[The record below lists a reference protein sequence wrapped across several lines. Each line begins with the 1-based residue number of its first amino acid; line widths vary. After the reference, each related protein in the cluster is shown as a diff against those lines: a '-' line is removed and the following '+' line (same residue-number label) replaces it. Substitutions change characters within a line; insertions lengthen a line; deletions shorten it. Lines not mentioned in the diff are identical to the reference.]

1 MRTLKM
7 MIVGAILCM
16 GLVLVTESPAGML
29 DMSENVFFDSGFLDE
44 VRHFALK
51 DAVTSPE
58 ENYGYTEP
66 SKYEPLEIH
75 ASSDE
80 AFDYMAVTPYY
91 KVFFKGTKI
100 RMSLGEAWR
109 LLWQK

>member
-1 MRTLKM
+1 MRTLKV
-7 MIVGAILCM
+7 MIIGAILCV
-16 GLVLVTESPAGML
+16 GLVFVTGSPAGML
-29 DMSENVFFDSGFLDE
+29 DMSENACDNSGFSSE

-66 SKYEPLEIH
+66 SEYEPLEIH
-75 ASSDE
+75 ASSDTS
-80 AFDYMAVTPYY
+80 FDYMAVSPYY

-100 RMSLGEAWR
+100 RMSL
-109 LLWQK
+109 